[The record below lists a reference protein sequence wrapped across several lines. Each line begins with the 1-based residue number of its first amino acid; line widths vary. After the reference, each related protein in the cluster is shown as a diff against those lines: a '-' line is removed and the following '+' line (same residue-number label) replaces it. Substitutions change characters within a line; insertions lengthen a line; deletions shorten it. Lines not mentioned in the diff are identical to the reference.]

1 MKLRPAVAALA
12 LLSAAPA
19 FAQNTLIDFETA
31 PSFASIGSTYA
42 GLGVVFGA
50 DAQGLANDELGP
62 YFSNAP
68 SPLGVMFA
76 AGSDAAMNAAT
87 GIYFTD
93 AVSFSY
99 SSSSA
104 LTGAVQV
111 WSGLNGTGTLL
122 ASIDLANNAASNSC
136 IDSAYCNFGTASAT
150 FAGTAQSVTFGGAA
164 NAAVFDNVA
173 ITAVPEPAAY
183 VFMALGL
190 AGIVARRRRRA

>member
-1 MKLRPAVAALA
+1 MKLRPIVAALA

-122 ASIDLANNAASNSC
+122 ASIDLANNAASNGC
-136 IDSAYCNFGTASAT
+136 IDSAYCNFGTASAS

-190 AGIVARRRRRA
+190 GGLIARRRRV

>member
-1 MKLRPAVAALA
+1 MKLRPIVAALA

-87 GIYFTD
+87 GVFFTD
-93 AVSFSY
+93 AVSFAY

-111 WSGLNGTGTLL
+111 WSGLDGTGSLL
-122 ASIDLANNAASNSC
+122 ASIDLANNATSTNCTS
-136 IDSAYCNFGTASAT
+136 SPYCSFGTASVT
-150 FAGTAQSVTFGGAA
+150 FAGYAQSVTFGGAA

-190 AGIVARRRRRA
+190 GGLIARRRRA

>member
-1 MKLRPAVAALA
+1 MKLRPFVAALA

-19 FAQNTLIDFETA
+19 FAQNTVIDFETA

-42 GLGVVFGA
+42 GLGVSFGG
-50 DAQGLANDELGP
+50 DALGLANDELGP

-76 AGSDAAMNAAT
+76 AGPDASMNVAA
-87 GIYFTD
+87 GFVN
-93 AVSFSY
+93 AVNFAY

-111 WSGLNGTGTLL
+111 WSGLDGTGTLL
-122 ASIDLANNAASNSC
+122 ASIDLANNATSNGC
-136 IDSAYCNFGTASAT
+136 TDSAYCNFGTASMT
-150 FAGTAQSVTFGGAA
+150 FAGIAQSLTFGGAA
-164 NAAVFDNVA
+164 NATVFDNIA

-190 AGIVARRRRRA
+190 GGLIARRRRA